1 MAQSTSFN
9 DKTYDTVVSNP
20 EPEPVFIRKEGNTNF
35 IKALIC
41 IIVDLILT
49 IFLIFVQYGLFEVFE
64 DKIQTKTLVIVGT
77 IAFVFF
83 ICIIIFLISHITI
96 LVTITRYIY
105 IIVGSIY
112 YAYRLILVII
122 YLIENEKGISNLAL
136 IFFIIILAS
145 IVPRVFGYFNIEIL
159 EKVCKRVDENRRI
172 LAHEK
177 FIEKLGNKIDV
188 GNSRWSNTF
197 EIERA
202 SSVNKLNQ
210 PDENN
215 NQQ

>member
-145 IVPRVFGYFNIEIL
+145 IVPRVFGYFNIETL
-159 EKVCKRVDENRRI
+159 EKVCKRVDENKRI

-177 FIEKLGNKIDV
+177 FFEKLGNKMDV